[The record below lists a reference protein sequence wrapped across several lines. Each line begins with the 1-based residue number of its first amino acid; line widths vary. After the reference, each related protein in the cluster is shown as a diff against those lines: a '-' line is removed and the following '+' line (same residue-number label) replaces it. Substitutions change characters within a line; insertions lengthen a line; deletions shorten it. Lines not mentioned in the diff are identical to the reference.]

1 MVNHGYP
8 WLTMDIHGKPKL
20 PRTFMIQW
28 IHRIPW
34 IPRILRILDFF
45 LGFLGRSMVNHGYDK
60 SGDPNHYKN
69 VYILQILELIP
80 GFRGSSGSSGNGVR
94 SRKPDPPK
102 HAQESSDDVS
112 SQQTPS
118 NYFF

>member
-1 MVNHGYP
+1 
-8 WLTMDIHGKPKL
+8 
-20 PRTFMIQW
+20 
-28 IHRIPW
+28 
-34 IPRILRILDFF
+34 
-45 LGFLGRSMVNHGYDK
+45 MVNHGYDR
-60 SGDPNHYKN
+60 SGDPNHSKN

-80 GFRGSSGSSGNGVR
+80 GFRGSSGKGVR

-118 NYFF
+118 SHKTMIPFSFHLKELVENSSHPKTVRLWEGLVCGS